1 MPSIR
6 STPTCRRLRRRR
18 IRTMEKDP
26 WSGVYQPG
34 DWRWTTERCGAMV
47 DEAGQEC
54 PACAVG
60 LQTDDDQL
68 IPEIDP
74 TG

>member
-1 MPSIR
+1 
-6 STPTCRRLRRRR
+6 
-18 IRTMEKDP
+18 MEKDP